1 VISGYFIDRPIFA
14 SVISAFILIAGL
26 AALRALPVAQYPDI
40 LPPQVEVNAFYPG
53 ANAETVAQTVAAPLD
68 QAINGVEGM
77 LYLRSASAGNGFL
90 STVVTF
96 AIGTDADLAAIN
108 VQNRVQ
114 SALASLPEEVRRQ
127 GVQVRKSQMSLL
139 MILALDSDDP
149 RFDSV
154 FISNYAL
161 LNVVDELRRVPGIG
175 DVQIFGSKDYSI
187 RVWLRP
193 DVLAKLGLTP
203 HDVAEAIREQNAQF
217 AAGRVGQE
225 PMDEPVDFTFSVTTQ
240 GRLETPEQFGEIV
253 VSTSDT
259 GGIVR
264 LADVARVE
272 LGSREYDFAG
282 TRNGRPTV
290 PLGIFLQP
298 GANALEVGD
307 AIRARLDELSAD
319 FPPGMSYSMPYDTT
333 TYIKVS
339 VREVLY
345 TLVEAMALVF
355 VVVFVFLQNWRA
367 TIIPMLAVPVS
378 LVGTLA
384 AMLAFGF
391 SINTLTL
398 FGMVLAIGIVVDDAI
413 VVLENVERIMA
424 AEGLG
429 PREATHRAMQQVT
442 RPVIAIVFV
451 LTAVFLPVAFLGGL
465 VGEMYRQFAVTIAV
479 SVAIS
484 GFVALTLTPALCAT
498 VLRREDLVSHGVLQR
513 FNDWFAR
520 MTGRY
525 AAGVRYLLR
534 HTVLAVALIAA
545 MLVAT
550 LALFRVVPG
559 ALAPKEDQG
568 YIMVMPILQD
578 AASLSRTEAVNRQ
591 ITKALMAHPAVDQ
604 VVAFSGLDA
613 LTFTLRTN
621 TGISWVSL
629 KDWSQRKSVEDS
641 AEAVAAYVFGAGTRI
656 KDAIVLAFEPPPIEG
671 LSMTGG
677 FDGYVQSR
685 SGGTMK
691 ELEAAAQ
698 ALVAAAS
705 QRKELANVTTTF
717 SASVPQVKVVLDR
730 EQAKLLGVKVSDVFD
745 TLQSTFGALYV
756 NDFNRA
762 GRVYR
767 VHLQSE
773 AAFRA
778 RPEDI
783 RNVYVRSGEGQMIPL
798 TALVTV
804 HETTGPEVIE
814 RYNVFPSAKVLG
826 DAAPG
831 YSSGEALAAM
841 EEVARSALPDGYTL
855 EWTGTSYQEKESGG
869 ASSIVFFV
877 GVLMVF
883 LVLAAQYEKW
893 SLPFAVI
900 LAVPFAVFGALLAV
914 FLRGQENDLYF
925 QIGLV
930 TLVGLA
936 SKNAILI
943 VEFAQLKV
951 QEGWSLVE
959 AAVEGARLRFRPIVM
974 TSLTFIL
981 GVLPLAIGGGAGAA
995 SRHSIGTGV
1004 IGGMLA
1010 ATFVATFFVPLFF
1023 RWIAARGVDKFHA
1036 PPPAIA
1042 PEGSDAA

>member
-1 VISGYFIDRPIFA
+1 MISGYFIDRPIFA

-40 LPPQVEVNAFYPG
+40 LPPQVEVQAFYPG
-53 ANAETVAQTVAAPLD
+53 ANAETVAETVAAPLD

-90 STVVTF
+90 STAVTF

-114 SALASLPEEVRRQ
+114 SALSSLPEEVRRQ

-139 MILALDSDDP
+139 MIVALDSDDP

-240 GRLETPEQFGEIV
+240 GRLETPEQFGDIV

-319 FPPGMSYSMPYDTT
+319 FPPGIGYSTPYDTT

-339 VREVLY
+339 VREVLF

-498 VLRREDLVSHGVLQR
+498 VLRHEDLVSHGVLQG

-534 HTVLAVALIAA
+534 HTVLAAVLIAA

-550 LALFRVVPG
+550 LALFRAVPG

-578 AASLSRTEAVNRQ
+578 AASLRRTEAVNRQ
-591 ITKALMAHPAVDQ
+591 VTQVLMAHPAVDQ

-621 TGISWVSL
+621 TGIAWVSL
-629 KDWSQRKSVEDS
+629 KDWSQRKAVEES
-641 AEAVAAYVFGAGTRI
+641 AGAVAAYVFGAGTRI

-685 SGGTMK
+685 AGGTMK

-698 ALVAAAS
+698 ALVTAAS
-705 QRKELANVTTTF
+705 QRKEITNVTTTF
-717 SASVPQVKVVLDR
+717 SASVPQVEVVLDR
-730 EQAKLLGVKVSDVFD
+730 EQAKLLGVEVSDVFD

-778 RPEDI
+778 RPEDV
-783 RNVYVRSGEGQMIPL
+783 RNVYVRSSEGQMIPL

-841 EEVARSALPDGYTL
+841 EEVARTALPDGYTL

-877 GVLMVF
+877 GVIMVF

-951 QEGWSLVE
+951 QEGWSLAD

-974 TSLTFIL
+974 TSLAFIL

-1036 PPPAIA
+1036 PPPATV